1 MVNFLL
7 LVEDNFSEQHERG
20 RKTDTNRKIIVT
32 AGGPLREAFKNNTLK
47 YDPENMM
54 FLKKRKCLEQDYTF
68 FDKYISDRMKQ
79 ITTPAPV
86 TSSPASISNMAG
98 SSSTSLS
105 PIVLDMFS
113 RLSKRKKVKDARKQ
127 KRKRESSSSGSNSSS
142 SNSEESADEV
152 VKKSRNRKKKEK
164 KNVVDEMSGMETLES
179 SDKGSSES
187 VGEYDDDPT
196 YGTSQK
202 PNSKPKKKGPSR
214 HPNDRKVRQ
223 DILKLPPKKVLTP
236 GSFNL
241 KKRAPAKKVNAK
253 NKTNINHPHPSVHS
267 PSFPDPSIGS
277 DVINSTMTGTRK
289 VTQWMKDNSLLG
301 KSGEKSEP
309 VKNTRQSAILN
320 QDACLSNPTAVRE
333 NPVAVTKDPVAVTKN
348 PVAVTKNPV
357 AVTKNP
363 VAVTKDPVAV
373 TKDPVT
379 VTKGPGALKK
389 GLETMSKDLAGV
401 TKNSKKAGKKSNHP
415 IPEKPKQGFPNNAS
429 CPSGQFKGVRGAKM
443 LEKVAENASKKLMT
457 DEEIEKFLAQTPT
470 RKR

>member
-54 FLKKRKCLEQDYTF
+54 FLKKRKCLEQVYTF
-68 FDKYISDRMKQ
+68 FYKYISDRMKQ
-79 ITTPAPV
+79 ITT
-86 TSSPASISNMAG
+86 ASISNMAG

-333 NPVAVTKDPVAVTKN
+333 NPVAVTKDPVAVTK
-348 PVAVTKNPV
+348 
-357 AVTKNP
+357 
-363 VAVTKDPVAV
+363 
-373 TKDPVT
+373 DPVT

-457 DEEIEKFLAQTPT
+457 DEEIEEFLAQTPT